1 MTIVLEWLLLG
12 RHWLWSDGVCAAERG
27 TAGSDPAASGP
38 ADIEAARLDAA
49 RAVAEY
55 RAAGDWRGLA
65 SARQRQAGLA
75 ESAGDLAGAEEYL
88 RAALSIYIMIS
99 DSYSAGRSL
108 ASLAHLRFLAG
119 DYIGAA
125 DLDRQAVERLP
136 GDTEALTGLAYAEWQ
151 AGSPADAEVTFSQVL
166 RWASDTVTALA
177 GRGQVRA
184 DLGNY
189 GEALDDL
196 DRALRFPMDR
206 DAQADARSARALA
219 LAGLG
224 RTDEAQDELLAS
236 FRLADRARTR
246 LRAGRIAALSG
257 HREEARAEVERALT
271 GRPALS
277 RSEKESASRL
287 LLRFA

>member
-1 MTIVLEWLLLG
+1 M
-12 RHWLWSDGVCAAERG
+12 
-27 TAGSDPAASGP
+27 
-38 ADIEAARLDAA
+38 EAARLDAA

-75 ESAGDLAGAEEYL
+75 RSAGDLAGAEEYL

-99 DSYSAGRSL
+99 DNYSAGRAL
-108 ASLAHLRFLAG
+108 AGLAELRFVAG

-125 DLDRQAVERLP
+125 DLNRQAVERLP

-184 DLGNY
+184 DLGDY
-189 GEALDDL
+189 GAAVDDL

-206 DAQADARSARALA
+206 DAEADARSARALA

-224 RTDEAQDELLAS
+224 RADEAQDELHAS
-236 FRLADRARTR
+236 FQLEPDRARTR

-257 HREEARAEVERALT
+257 HREEARAEVERALM